1 MREEMNGMR
10 EMLNAGSNE
19 RREMANAG
27 KSEGLLY
34 FNVVQFKYLYFLL
47 FGPITTPHN
56 HVYKLTSPPKRLIIT
71 NMFFIVFC
79 LPVTE

>member
-34 FNVVQFKYLYFLL
+34 FAIICKHSVFKTRKFSKNFLL
-47 FGPITTPHN
+47 LCNILSLI
-56 HVYKLTSPPKRLIIT
+56 VYILDD
-71 NMFFIVFC
+71 
-79 LPVTE
+79 